1 MAYTKEQM
9 ASAAAVIDSGK
20 GVNKKVKVSNA
31 SLSAGSYEGA
41 MARREA
47 SGGRVGDGRY
57 DKDAYVYRPETN
69 TFYDTEA
76 IQKAKDSFTN
86 WMTAGKGAN
95 NKNWGYDMSD
105 PEDVNRYYSGQIS
118 KKYEAGYGTDS
129 FSQWLKENGLP
140 QADYF
145 DSKYYKDAYASVLA
159 DRVEKQK
166 AKNFKKAVARE
177 AWSTASDPMNITG
190 DDIAA
195 AAQRIQLSNPIYKDI
210 ELYNPKDSD
219 SSYDSYLSP
228 ALAEQ
233 TAQAK
238 EQKNRTG
245 KLSLDDVMSDI
256 ARYQNRV
263 NAKVEQAQE
272 QQQEETV
279 KTQNIINTAIA
290 DSGFSVEIDKRV
302 GLARDSKLKEYN
314 SNKQKKQTASDIAI
328 AAMREAGYSNQDIQK
343 AIRQDGRLSYSESTE
358 GKANEAERIA
368 RRDSSDAT
376 SAKILNGMDS
386 FTQGAVDKAKRL
398 GNMGTSAQQ
407 GFSPISMMEGYGMSA
422 QETQAVNNYVDT
434 TRAILETQGYNG
446 LEIDNAL
453 RRADLGEYIPTAT
466 ARTNYATYTL
476 QECGLTDEQIQQV
489 LATYTEEDWKNVDKD
504 MMASDYVENSMADQL
519 ANSIISMPI
528 RAALSIACGAVGLVD
543 MSAATIS
550 GRTELWKFTDELQ
563 DMSAW
568 WTQFAHDRNH
578 KVISTAADVG
588 AEIMRMRAT
597 SLIGSV
603 LTPAATTTSGSAAGT
618 NFLFNFMQKNAS
630 RMPFVASSIGNYY
643 LEAVN
648 NGATPRMAA
657 LYATPAGLLEG
668 YLESLEM
675 GEVLQHSFGMNIVG
689 KKIAASGLS
698 ANFKQFAITKG
709 MPFIN
714 FALGTIG
721 EGLEEAAS
729 YYGSSIARMA
739 TWDKGY
745 EMDFSEMWD
754 NAKGGLLIGGI
765 MNGLSMGAHT
775 QSYKYASEI
784 YKGTGGNY
792 AAYLD
797 SFMSA
802 MHMENMNDVQRQA
815 LIDKYNSGEIN
826 VSRDAA
832 INAGVEIQTNAEVVA
847 AKKQAVESAENDA
860 AVKVENANNKVTQAE
875 QRLASID
882 DPDPVKKGKKLTQ
895 AARELTSAKAAASQA
910 ASEGQKKVDTA
921 TADYKSEAA
930 KAKRK
935 NAANQQL
942 VDEYHASKYCSDI
955 EAETD
960 IAVEA
965 AVTAEDIASL
975 ESLLQSEKEK
985 LAAMPYQNSK
995 AAIRRKD
1002 RIAKLENQIASAK
1015 SSLNAAVSPAAV
1027 DPTANTNA
1035 DANTAQNGIDNI
1047 KNGVAQTANEKYNNN
1062 RGDINGAE
1070 NGSQAQA
1077 GGNAGISGQIVTVP
1091 YSGMAQGLPGMDGRA
1106 DYRGIGSPVKDII
1119 RQQGAT
1125 PVDLRTAS
1133 DPSSFYAAI
1142 SEAKQGNPHGAFVT
1156 AHDVSEYGDMK
1167 MFLSDDNGVG
1177 VAVTKDGDIVSVFKN
1192 PNISKARKAV
1202 SSILLT
1208 AIDNGGVKLDNYNG
1222 ELSRMYLAHGFIPV
1236 ARTAFVDEYAP
1247 SDWNYERDGRPDI
1260 IFWMHN
1266 GNDVETV
1273 ARNIG
1278 TQEMPD
1284 LKALPLMEYDEAAA
1298 YRDGLITKNASA
1310 NSTLKDLGANTP
1322 TPAVQEAPQR
1332 AEQPVFRE
1340 SRTATNT
1347 LSKVVGEDVLQQ
1359 LREYE
1364 PNLLEHEVVSNS
1376 RSMEL
1381 AAQKIEEKGIDGTEY
1396 ELLDDNRVWE
1406 NGDAD
1411 ASMSIITKRIE
1422 DGDMMSA
1429 AILAQNLAER
1439 ETKAGQQ
1446 IQELAKWTKTSA
1458 GMVTEAARNTQKAL
1472 ENAKPIVKD
1481 AVKSDT
1487 KAVKKANKKAQ
1498 KEAADAAGKKL
1509 ASDTA
1514 KSVDPAELLA
1524 RKIVNATKPRTVE
1537 EADFVKRVV
1546 QDLFGVAKESPIVT
1560 PGEATDNTYSRVGKA
1575 YSDIGKYS
1583 DIWERAQEVVLQT
1596 MGDTP
1601 EVRQALAGY
1610 FTKENRP
1617 IVPES
1622 LLKKAYKKATDELGI
1637 DMSKLI
1643 RKTAGNVDAMRN
1655 ELVNYLVST
1664 TGVSED
1670 GAVALAMEAN
1680 RMFNNA
1686 EAQARAKYLR
1696 GVFRTKSFNE
1706 AATNALID
1714 IESMVNAGA
1723 LIDIE
1728 FADQIEAKLNEKLR
1742 KAIKE
1747 SGYSIGDIVARGANG
1762 ELEALAHFVTDV
1774 SGIDVNSADM
1784 ETVLNA
1790 AIDTFGNVLDEFKT
1804 TQLDKLYEK
1813 LTAKQNNSTAADKRK
1828 PTEAEKA
1835 INNWILGLY
1844 NDSRF
1849 TDEIK
1854 AANGIPILTEADIQ
1868 QIADYMQVY
1877 NTSTDERAAKEA
1889 AYRAGQIVASKQG
1902 DGSVKDKVRALSYMN
1917 MLLNFKTG
1925 IKNFSANLPMYVTET
1940 LKDVPGTLLDKVVS
1954 KYFGTGRT
1962 TNAFTTER
1970 FSGQLNSFGKGMKD
1984 AVLDMVHDVNTS
1996 PIPGRVEDVRAN
2008 TFKSA
2013 AMNRLERLVGQYMQ
2027 LGDRAWAQMAYDGRL
2042 GELKSLGYDITT
2054 EAAAKDAEL
2063 YMLDRVF
2070 QNNSVLAQKAVNI
2083 RNSMGVLGDLI
2094 LPFAQTPANIA
2105 DKLLDYSPVGLAR
2118 AIKQLGTET
2127 DIRTH
2132 TASSEF
2138 NQKLFVDR
2146 VSRSLTGTGILALGM
2161 AMAAKGLLT
2170 REPEDEAT
2178 RSLTRQ
2184 AGANA
2189 YAIKIG
2195 DTYHTINWSE
2205 PAGSLLIIGAALQSM
2220 FSADSAKDVLSI
2232 AWDAA
2237 IGGVNAF
2244 FNNSFLSSFA
2254 DLLSSDT
2261 PADAIFD
2268 SLLSGSSR
2276 IVASQIG
2283 AIARATDK
2291 YERDTYDPNVLKR
2304 QVNYIISRV
2313 PGLRQTL
2320 PIKVGTDGQYQL
2332 ASAGSSLGERI
2343 LNTMFIPGYATRE
2356 TDDPVNQELYRLYN
2370 EGYDEQVLPS
2380 ANYKINGHKLTGE
2393 ERREYQTII
2402 GQISHSLAAQ
2412 VINTKEYQQ
2421 ATDAE
2426 KAAMLEDGISEVW
2439 QHPDVKAFKKRFKK

>member
-9 ASAAAVIDSGK
+9 ASAAGVIDSGK
-20 GVNKKVKVSNA
+20 GVNKKVNVSNE

-76 IQKAKDSFTN
+76 VQKAKDSFTN

-166 AKNFKKAVARE
+166 AKNFKKAVVQE
-177 AWSTASDPMNITG
+177 VWSTASDRMNIT
-190 DDIAA
+190 DEEMVSAY
-195 AAQRIQLSNPIYKDI
+195 QRVLLNNPEYKDI
-210 ELYNPKDSD
+210 EIYNPKDKDTDYSD
-219 SSYDSYLSP
+219 YSSP
-228 ALAEQ
+228 ILAEQ
-233 TAQAK
+233 AAK
-238 EQKNRTG
+238 EKDEKNRVG
-245 KLSLDDVMSDI
+245 KLDI
-256 ARYQNRV
+256 SEIRGDLEALQKQQTYYETRDE
-263 NAKVEQAQE
+263 ALAQKASA
-272 QQQEETV
+272 QKANQSQS
-279 KTQNIINTAIA
+279 IINDAISK
-290 DSGFSVEIDKRV
+290 SGFSVEVDKRV

-386 FTQGAVDKAKRL
+386 FTQGAVDKAKKL
-398 GNMGTSAQQ
+398 GNMGTSSQK
-407 GFSPISMMEGYGMSA
+407 GFSPISMMEGYGLSE
-422 QETQAVNNYVDT
+422 QETRAVNSYIDT
-434 TRAILETQGYNG
+434 ATAVLEAQGYEPF
-446 LEIDNAL
+446 EIDNAL
-453 RRADLGEYIPTAT
+453 RRADLGEYIPKE
-466 ARTNYATYTL
+466 RVRVNYSTYTL
-476 QECGLTDEQIQQV
+476 KECGLTDEQIQQV

-543 MSAATIS
+543 MGAAAIS
-550 GRTELWKFTDELQ
+550 GRAELWKFTDELQ

-568 WTQFAHDRNH
+568 WTQFSHDRNH
-578 KVISTAADVG
+578 EIISTAADVG

-597 SLIGSV
+597 ALIGSA

-618 NFLFNFMQKNAS
+618 DFLFNFMQKNAS

-675 GEVLQHSFGMNIVG
+675 GEVLQHTFGMNIVG

-875 QRLASID
+875 QRLAGID

-1035 DANTAQNGIDNI
+1035 DANTVQNGIDNI

-1077 GGNAGISGQIVTVP
+1077 GGNAGISGETVTE
-1091 YSGMAQGLPGMDGRA
+1091 SDQGLAGETALHGRT
-1106 DYRGIGSPVKDII
+1106 DYRGIGEHLK
-1119 RQQGAT
+1119 QQLTNNGST
-1125 PVDLRTAS
+1125 PIELRTEH
-1133 DPSSFYAAI
+1133 DPSSFYAKI
-1142 SEAKQGNPHGAFVT
+1142 GEAKESNPYGAFVT
-1156 AHDVSEYGDMK
+1156 QHEIEDYAK
-1167 MFLSDDNGVG
+1167 MRTFLNDDGTVG
-1177 VAVTKDGDIVSVFKN
+1177 VAVKDDGDIVSVFKN
-1192 PNISKARKAV
+1192 KKNKSKDAV

-1208 AIDNGGVKLDNYNG
+1208 ALENGGTKLDNYDG
-1222 ELSRMYLAHGFIPV
+1222 VLSKMYLNHGFIPV

-1284 LKALPLMEYDEAAA
+1284 LNALPLMEYDEAAA

-1322 TPAVQEAPQR
+1322 TPAELKQ
-1332 AEQPVFRE
+1332 
-1340 SRTATNT
+1340 SKMYTNT
-1347 LSKVVGEDVLQQ
+1347 YD
-1359 LREYE
+1359 
-1364 PNLLEHEVVSNS
+1364 
-1376 RSMEL
+1376 
-1381 AAQKIEEKGIDGTEY
+1381 
-1396 ELLDDNRVWE
+1396 
-1406 NGDAD
+1406 
-1411 ASMSIITKRIE
+1411 
-1422 DGDMMSA
+1422 
-1429 AILAQNLAER
+1429 
-1439 ETKAGQQ
+1439 
-1446 IQELAKWTKTSA
+1446 KW
-1458 GMVTEAARNTQKAL
+1458 L
-1472 ENAKPIVKD
+1472 
-1481 AVKSDT
+1481 
-1487 KAVKKANKKAQ
+1487 
-1498 KEAADAAGKKL
+1498 
-1509 ASDTA
+1509 
-1514 KSVDPAELLA
+1514 
-1524 RKIVNATKPRTVE
+1524 
-1537 EADFVKRVV
+1537 
-1546 QDLFGVAKESPIVT
+1546 
-1560 PGEATDNTYSRVGKA
+1560 
-1575 YSDIGKYS
+1575 
-1583 DIWERAQEVVLQT
+1583 
-1596 MGDTP
+1596 
-1601 EVRQALAGY
+1601 
-1610 FTKENRP
+1610 
-1617 IVPES
+1617 
-1622 LLKKAYKKATDELGI
+1622 
-1637 DMSKLI
+1637 
-1643 RKTAGNVDAMRN
+1643 
-1655 ELVNYLVST
+1655 
-1664 TGVSED
+1664 
-1670 GAVALAMEAN
+1670 
-1680 RMFNNA
+1680 
-1686 EAQARAKYLR
+1686 
-1696 GVFRTKSFNE
+1696 
-1706 AATNALID
+1706 
-1714 IESMVNAGA
+1714 
-1723 LIDIE
+1723 
-1728 FADQIEAKLNEKLR
+1728 
-1742 KAIKE
+1742 
-1747 SGYSIGDIVARGANG
+1747 
-1762 ELEALAHFVTDV
+1762 
-1774 SGIDVNSADM
+1774 
-1784 ETVLNA
+1784 
-1790 AIDTFGNVLDEFKT
+1790 
-1804 TQLDKLYEK
+1804 
-1813 LTAKQNNSTAADKRK
+1813 
-1828 PTEAEKA
+1828 
-1835 INNWILGLY
+1835 
-1844 NDSRF
+1844 
-1849 TDEIK
+1849 
-1854 AANGIPILTEADIQ
+1854 
-1868 QIADYMQVY
+1868 
-1877 NTSTDERAAKEA
+1877 
-1889 AYRAGQIVASKQG
+1889 
-1902 DGSVKDKVRALSYMN
+1902 
-1917 MLLNFKTG
+1917 
-1925 IKNFSANLPMYVTET
+1925 
-1940 LKDVPGTLLDKVVS
+1940 
-1954 KYFGTGRT
+1954 
-1962 TNAFTTER
+1962 
-1970 FSGQLNSFGKGMKD
+1970 
-1984 AVLDMVHDVNTS
+1984 
-1996 PIPGRVEDVRAN
+1996 
-2008 TFKSA
+2008 
-2013 AMNRLERLVGQYMQ
+2013 
-2027 LGDRAWAQMAYDGRL
+2027 
-2042 GELKSLGYDITT
+2042 
-2054 EAAAKDAEL
+2054 
-2063 YMLDRVF
+2063 
-2070 QNNSVLAQKAVNI
+2070 
-2083 RNSMGVLGDLI
+2083 
-2094 LPFAQTPANIA
+2094 
-2105 DKLLDYSPVGLAR
+2105 
-2118 AIKQLGTET
+2118 
-2127 DIRTH
+2127 
-2132 TASSEF
+2132 
-2138 NQKLFVDR
+2138 
-2146 VSRSLTGTGILALGM
+2146 
-2161 AMAAKGLLT
+2161 
-2170 REPEDEAT
+2170 
-2178 RSLTRQ
+2178 
-2184 AGANA
+2184 
-2189 YAIKIG
+2189 
-2195 DTYHTINWSE
+2195 
-2205 PAGSLLIIGAALQSM
+2205 
-2220 FSADSAKDVLSI
+2220 
-2232 AWDAA
+2232 
-2237 IGGVNAF
+2237 
-2244 FNNSFLSSFA
+2244 
-2254 DLLSSDT
+2254 
-2261 PADAIFD
+2261 
-2268 SLLSGSSR
+2268 
-2276 IVASQIG
+2276 
-2283 AIARATDK
+2283 
-2291 YERDTYDPNVLKR
+2291 
-2304 QVNYIISRV
+2304 
-2313 PGLRQTL
+2313 
-2320 PIKVGTDGQYQL
+2320 
-2332 ASAGSSLGERI
+2332 
-2343 LNTMFIPGYATRE
+2343 
-2356 TDDPVNQELYRLYN
+2356 
-2370 EGYDEQVLPS
+2370 
-2380 ANYKINGHKLTGE
+2380 
-2393 ERREYQTII
+2393 
-2402 GQISHSLAAQ
+2402 
-2412 VINTKEYQQ
+2412 
-2421 ATDAE
+2421 TDAE
-2426 KAAMLEDGISEVW
+2426 KAADSVENSVYAVSKESDSIAMAKERVRASIDRTGGIDDAIHGLAHGSWDAPDVDTAMLIGETLRAEAAETGDYTKLNEWKQEIQRHMTESGQAIQALAKWTRDSSIGAETALDKAVADINKQNQKRIDSGKMAPIEVDPELLAELNNTQTRAERDAVMNKIAADIGSKMPAGILDKIRAWRYLSMLGNPRTVLRNLIGNEIMSDVLWTSKDAVGAGLEKVMGVDQSQRTKALAFGDAYKANKAYAATTLDDARTALEDSSRYDTKSGIERAIDENRQIFKFKPVEKWREATNWALSEGDTVFLEK
-2439 QHPDVKAFKKRFKK
+2439 QYKRSFAQIMTARGYTPDTMTAKQRSECMNYAINEAKRSTFHDANSLADAMTKIENKNLATKILVGGTVPFKKTPLNVLARGVEFSPIGLIQGTGQMLTDVKAGKMDASTAIDKMSSGLVGSSLMALGYFLAKSGVISGGDNDEDKYYQSDLGKQEYALNLPGGSSMTIDWAAPASIPLFMGVALQGLIDGSGSSDEAQTVGDHIDAFLGTLSSITDPLVEMSMLQGLQDTLEAVANARSDGNSLIGAALVTAGRGYASQFVPTIGGQIARTIDPVRRDTAGDPTSELGKDLDKTTNKMQAKIPGLASELEPYINVWGEQEINEHSWPVRLLEQTILPGYLDEVDMTPVDVELTRLYSVTQDPSVVPSNYPYRTLKSGDERYVLTADEYTEFKIENGRAMYAAAEDAINSSQYSRMSDDEKVSYVAKAIKDAQNDILKRYKKKYLGK

>member
-1 MAYTKEQM
+1 MGKYDSQLKNYYEKQTSGKADLGLYQKQNKDGSVSASKEVQDR
-9 ASAAAVIDSGK
+9 AAANRHIYAEIAPTLTNST
-20 GVNKKVKVSNA
+20 NKAGYASWMKPNNDVYFGSQTFDGDAFNA
-31 SLSAGSYEGA
+31 
-41 MARREA
+41 AR
-47 SGGRVGDGRY
+47 SDFM
-57 DKDAYVYRPETN
+57 DNFMLN
-69 TFYDTEA
+69 T
-76 IQKAKDSFTN
+76 K
-86 WMTAGKGAN
+86 TA
-95 NKNWGYDMSD
+95 NKNANHPKYGYDWND
-105 PEDVNRYYSGQIS
+105 PEDVQRYEQGKIS
-118 KKYEAGYGTDS
+118 KKYEGTYTDDPFDQFLKAYG
-129 FSQWLKENGLP
+129 
-140 QADYF
+140 QASSEYF
-145 DSKYYKDAYASVLA
+145 AKTYYPKAYSKVIA
-159 DRVEKQK
+159 DRAAQQRIKD
-166 AKNFKKAVARE
+166 FRKAVANE
-177 AWSTASDPMNITG
+177 TWSTASDPMNITG

-238 EQKNRTG
+238 EQKNRAG

-256 ARYQNRV
+256 ARYQNRENV
-263 NAKVEQAQE
+263 AAQKVQE
-272 QQQEETV
+272 QEETV

-314 SNKQKKQTASDIAI
+314 SNKQKKQAASDSAI
-328 AAMREAGYSNQDIQK
+328 AAMREAGYSNQDIKK

-386 FTQGAVDKAKRL
+386 FTQGAVDKAKKL
-398 GNMGTSAQQ
+398 GNMGTSSQK
-407 GFSPISMMEGYGMSA
+407 GFSPISMMEGYGLSE
-422 QETQAVNNYVDT
+422 QETRAVNSYIDT
-434 TRAILETQGYNG
+434 ATAVLEAQGY
-446 LEIDNAL
+446 EPFEVDNAL

-504 MMASDYVENSMADQL
+504 MLASDYVENSMADQL

-543 MSAATIS
+543 MGAAAIS
-550 GRTELWKFTDELQ
+550 GRKELWKFTDELQ

-568 WTQFAHDRNH
+568 WTQFSHDRNH
-578 KVISTAADVG
+578 EIISTAADVG

-597 SLIGSV
+597 SLIGSA

-630 RMPFVASSIGNYY
+630 HLPFISGAIGNYY

-657 LYATPAGLLEG
+657 LYAIPAGALEG

-675 GEVLQHSFGMNIVG
+675 GEVLQHTFGMNIVG

-709 MPFIN
+709 MPFVN

-875 QRLASID
+875 QRLAGID
-882 DPDPVKKGKKLTQ
+882 DPDPVKKGKKLAQ
-895 AARELTSAKAAASQA
+895 AARELTAAKAAASQT

-965 AVTAEDIASL
+965 AITAEDIASL

-1027 DPTANTNA
+1027 DPTANTNV
-1035 DANTAQNGIDNI
+1035 DVNTAQNGIDNI
-1047 KNGVAQTANEKYNNN
+1047 KNGVAQAANEKDNNN
-1062 RGDINGAE
+1062 RGEINGAAE
-1070 NGSQAQA
+1070 IEA
-1077 GGNAGISGQIVTVP
+1077 GGNAGVSGQAVTEP
-1091 YSGMAQGLPGMDGRA
+1091 DSRMAQTVSGMDGRA
-1106 DYRGIGSPVKDII
+1106 DYRGIGSPV
-1119 RQQGAT
+1119 
-1125 PVDLRTAS
+1125 V
-1133 DPSSFYAAI
+1133 
-1142 SEAKQGNPHGAFVT
+1142 
-1156 AHDVSEYGDMK
+1156 
-1167 MFLSDDNGVG
+1167 
-1177 VAVTKDGDIVSVFKN
+1177 
-1192 PNISKARKAV
+1192 
-1202 SSILLT
+1202 
-1208 AIDNGGVKLDNYNG
+1208 
-1222 ELSRMYLAHGFIPV
+1222 
-1236 ARTAFVDEYAP
+1236 
-1247 SDWNYERDGRPDI
+1247 
-1260 IFWMHN
+1260 
-1266 GNDVETV
+1266 
-1273 ARNIG
+1273 
-1278 TQEMPD
+1278 
-1284 LKALPLMEYDEAAA
+1284 
-1298 YRDGLITKNASA
+1298 
-1310 NSTLKDLGANTP
+1310 
-1322 TPAVQEAPQR
+1322 
-1332 AEQPVFRE
+1332 EQPVFRE

-1472 ENAKPIVKD
+1472 ENAKLIVKHT
-1481 AVKSDT
+1481 VKSDT
-1487 KAVKKANKKAQ
+1487 KAVKNANKKAQ

-1546 QDLFGVAKESPIVT
+1546 QDLFGVAKETPIVT

-1643 RKTAGNVDAMRN
+1643 RKTAGNVDTMRN

-1686 EAQARAKYLR
+1686 EAHARAKYLR
-1696 GVFRTKSFNE
+1696 GVFKTKSFNE
-1706 AATNALID
+1706 AATNALTD

-1728 FADQIEAKLNEKLR
+1728 FADQIEAKLDEKLR

-1774 SGIDVNSADM
+1774 SGIDVNRADM

-1813 LTAKQNNSTAADKRK
+1813 LTAKQNDSKAADKRK

-1877 NTSTDERAAKEA
+1877 NTSTDERTAKEA

-1902 DGSVKDKVRALSYMN
+1902 DGSVKNKVRALSYMN
-1917 MLLNFKTG
+1917 MLLNLKTG
-1925 IKNFSANLPMYVTET
+1925 VKNFSANLPMYVTET

-1954 KYFGTGRT
+1954 KYFGTNRT

-2008 TFKSA
+2008 TFKSE

-2070 QNNSVLAQKAVNI
+2070 QNNSVLAQKAVSA
-2083 RNSMGVLGDLI
+2083 RNAFGVFGDLI

-2205 PAGSLLIIGAALQSM
+2205 PAGSLLIIGATLQSM

-2232 AWDAA
+2232 AYDAA
-2237 IGGVNAF
+2237 SGGVNAF

-2276 IVASQIG
+2276 IVASQVG
-2283 AIARATDK
+2283 AVARATDK

-2402 GQISHSLAAQ
+2402 GKISHSLAAQ

-2426 KAAMLEDGISEVW
+2426 KAAMLEDCISEVW

>member
-815 LIDKYNSGEIN
+815 LIDKYNNGEIN

-895 AARELTSAKAAASQA
+895 AARELTAAKAAASQT

-955 EAETD
+955 ER
-960 IAVEA
+960 EA
-965 AVTAEDIASL
+965 A
-975 ESLLQSEKEK
+975 
-985 LAAMPYQNSK
+985 
-995 AAIRRKD
+995 
-1002 RIAKLENQIASAK
+1002 
-1015 SSLNAAVSPAAV
+1015 NAATTAITS
-1027 DPTANTNA
+1027 DPTANTNV
-1035 DANTAQNGIDNI
+1035 DANTAQNGIDTI
-1047 KNGVAQTANEKYNNN
+1047 KNGVAQAANEKYNNN

-1070 NGSQAQA
+1070 NGNQAQA

-1322 TPAVQEAPQR
+1322 TPAELKQSKVY
-1332 AEQPVFRE
+1332 
-1340 SRTATNT
+1340 TNT
-1347 LSKVVGEDVLQQ
+1347 YD
-1359 LREYE
+1359 
-1364 PNLLEHEVVSNS
+1364 
-1376 RSMEL
+1376 
-1381 AAQKIEEKGIDGTEY
+1381 
-1396 ELLDDNRVWE
+1396 
-1406 NGDAD
+1406 
-1411 ASMSIITKRIE
+1411 
-1422 DGDMMSA
+1422 
-1429 AILAQNLAER
+1429 
-1439 ETKAGQQ
+1439 
-1446 IQELAKWTKTSA
+1446 KW
-1458 GMVTEAARNTQKAL
+1458 L
-1472 ENAKPIVKD
+1472 
-1481 AVKSDT
+1481 
-1487 KAVKKANKKAQ
+1487 
-1498 KEAADAAGKKL
+1498 
-1509 ASDTA
+1509 
-1514 KSVDPAELLA
+1514 
-1524 RKIVNATKPRTVE
+1524 
-1537 EADFVKRVV
+1537 
-1546 QDLFGVAKESPIVT
+1546 
-1560 PGEATDNTYSRVGKA
+1560 
-1575 YSDIGKYS
+1575 
-1583 DIWERAQEVVLQT
+1583 
-1596 MGDTP
+1596 
-1601 EVRQALAGY
+1601 
-1610 FTKENRP
+1610 
-1617 IVPES
+1617 
-1622 LLKKAYKKATDELGI
+1622 
-1637 DMSKLI
+1637 
-1643 RKTAGNVDAMRN
+1643 
-1655 ELVNYLVST
+1655 
-1664 TGVSED
+1664 
-1670 GAVALAMEAN
+1670 
-1680 RMFNNA
+1680 
-1686 EAQARAKYLR
+1686 
-1696 GVFRTKSFNE
+1696 
-1706 AATNALID
+1706 
-1714 IESMVNAGA
+1714 
-1723 LIDIE
+1723 
-1728 FADQIEAKLNEKLR
+1728 
-1742 KAIKE
+1742 
-1747 SGYSIGDIVARGANG
+1747 
-1762 ELEALAHFVTDV
+1762 
-1774 SGIDVNSADM
+1774 
-1784 ETVLNA
+1784 
-1790 AIDTFGNVLDEFKT
+1790 
-1804 TQLDKLYEK
+1804 
-1813 LTAKQNNSTAADKRK
+1813 
-1828 PTEAEKA
+1828 
-1835 INNWILGLY
+1835 
-1844 NDSRF
+1844 
-1849 TDEIK
+1849 
-1854 AANGIPILTEADIQ
+1854 
-1868 QIADYMQVY
+1868 
-1877 NTSTDERAAKEA
+1877 
-1889 AYRAGQIVASKQG
+1889 
-1902 DGSVKDKVRALSYMN
+1902 
-1917 MLLNFKTG
+1917 
-1925 IKNFSANLPMYVTET
+1925 
-1940 LKDVPGTLLDKVVS
+1940 
-1954 KYFGTGRT
+1954 
-1962 TNAFTTER
+1962 
-1970 FSGQLNSFGKGMKD
+1970 
-1984 AVLDMVHDVNTS
+1984 
-1996 PIPGRVEDVRAN
+1996 
-2008 TFKSA
+2008 
-2013 AMNRLERLVGQYMQ
+2013 
-2027 LGDRAWAQMAYDGRL
+2027 
-2042 GELKSLGYDITT
+2042 
-2054 EAAAKDAEL
+2054 
-2063 YMLDRVF
+2063 
-2070 QNNSVLAQKAVNI
+2070 
-2083 RNSMGVLGDLI
+2083 
-2094 LPFAQTPANIA
+2094 
-2105 DKLLDYSPVGLAR
+2105 
-2118 AIKQLGTET
+2118 
-2127 DIRTH
+2127 
-2132 TASSEF
+2132 
-2138 NQKLFVDR
+2138 
-2146 VSRSLTGTGILALGM
+2146 
-2161 AMAAKGLLT
+2161 
-2170 REPEDEAT
+2170 
-2178 RSLTRQ
+2178 
-2184 AGANA
+2184 
-2189 YAIKIG
+2189 
-2195 DTYHTINWSE
+2195 
-2205 PAGSLLIIGAALQSM
+2205 
-2220 FSADSAKDVLSI
+2220 
-2232 AWDAA
+2232 
-2237 IGGVNAF
+2237 
-2244 FNNSFLSSFA
+2244 
-2254 DLLSSDT
+2254 
-2261 PADAIFD
+2261 
-2268 SLLSGSSR
+2268 
-2276 IVASQIG
+2276 
-2283 AIARATDK
+2283 
-2291 YERDTYDPNVLKR
+2291 
-2304 QVNYIISRV
+2304 
-2313 PGLRQTL
+2313 
-2320 PIKVGTDGQYQL
+2320 
-2332 ASAGSSLGERI
+2332 
-2343 LNTMFIPGYATRE
+2343 
-2356 TDDPVNQELYRLYN
+2356 
-2370 EGYDEQVLPS
+2370 
-2380 ANYKINGHKLTGE
+2380 
-2393 ERREYQTII
+2393 
-2402 GQISHSLAAQ
+2402 
-2412 VINTKEYQQ
+2412 
-2421 ATDAE
+2421 TDAE
-2426 KAAMLEDGISEVW
+2426 KAADSVENSVYAVSKESDSIAMAKERVRASIDRTGGIDDAIHGLAHGSWDAPDVDTAMLIGETLRAEAAETGDYTKLNDWKQEIQRHMTESGQAIQALAKWTRDSSIGAETALDKAVADINKQNQKRIDKGKMAPIEVNPELLAELNNTQTRSERDAVMNKIAADIGSKMPAGILDKIRAWRYLSMLGNPRTVLRNLIGNEIMSDVLWTSKDAVGAALEKVMGVEQSQRTKALAFGDAYKANKAYAATTLDDARTALEDSSRYDTKSGIERAIDENRKIFKFKPFEKGREATNWALSKGDTVFLEKQYKRSFAQIMTARGYTPDTMTAKQRSECMSYAINEAKRSTFHDASKVAEFLNKLENSGTFARVVVGGAVPFKKTPINVLKRGVEFSPIGLIQGTGQMLFDVKSGKVSAAQAVDKMSSGLVGSSLTALGFFLAKAGIITGRNDDEDKYYKSDLGYQEYALNLGDGVSSTIDWAVPASIPLFMGVELYNIVDKVNGGEINNLGDVIDAVGGTLLSISNPLLELTMLQGLQDSLNNAYVKNETTGNGEFSPMRFLSNAGISFASQFAPSIGGQIARTIDPVRRDTAGDPTSELGKDLDKATNKMQAKIPGLASNLQPYVNIWGEQEINEHSWPVRLLEQTILPGYLDEVDMT
-2439 QHPDVKAFKKRFKK
+2439 PVDVELTRLYSVTQDPAVVPSNYPYRTLKSGDERYVLTADEYTEFKIENGRAMYAAAEDAINSSQYSRMSDDEKASYVAKAIKDAQSDILKRYKKKYLGK

>member
-9 ASAAAVIDSGK
+9 ASAAGVIDSGK
-20 GVNKKVKVSNA
+20 GVNKKVNVSNE

-76 IQKAKDSFTN
+76 VQKAKDSFTN

-118 KKYEAGYGTDS
+118 KKYEAGYGKDS

-140 QADYF
+140 QANYF

-166 AKNFKKAVARE
+166 TKNFKKAVARE

-219 SSYDSYLSP
+219 PSYESYLSP

-238 EQKNRTG
+238 EQKNRAG

-302 GLARDSKLKEYN
+302 GLARDSKLNEYN
-314 SNKQKKQTASDIAI
+314 NNKKKKQAASDSAI

-386 FTQGAVDKAKRL
+386 FTQGAVDKAKKL
-398 GNMGTSAQQ
+398 GNMGTSSQK
-407 GFSPISMMEGYGMSA
+407 GFSPISMMEGYGLSE
-422 QETQAVNNYVDT
+422 QETRAVNSYIDT
-434 TRAILETQGYNG
+434 ATAVLEAQGYEP

-453 RRADLGEYIPTAT
+453 RRADLGEYIPKER
-466 ARTNYATYTL
+466 ARVNYSTYTL
-476 QECGLTDEQIQQV
+476 KECGLTDEQIQDV
-489 LATYTEEDWKNVDKD
+489 LGTYSEDDWKNVDKD

-543 MSAATIS
+543 MGAAAIS
-550 GRTELWKFTDELQ
+550 GRKELWKFTDDLQEL
-563 DMSAW
+563 SAW
-568 WTQFAHDRNH
+568 VTQFSHDRNH
-578 KVISTAADVG
+578 EIISTAADVG

-597 SLIGSV
+597 SLIGSA

-630 RMPFVASSIGNYY
+630 RLPFISGAIGNYY

-648 NGATPRMAA
+648 GGATPRMAA
-657 LYATPAGLLEG
+657 LYAIPAGALEG

-875 QRLASID
+875 QRLAGID

-895 AARELTSAKAAASQA
+895 AARELTAAKAAASQT

-935 NAANQQL
+935 NAANQQM
-942 VDEYHASKYCSDI
+942 VDEYHASKYCSDL
-955 EAETD
+955 ERD
-960 IAVEA
+960 
-965 AVTAEDIASL
+965 TANA
-975 ESLLQSEKEK
+975 
-985 LAAMPYQNSK
+985 
-995 AAIRRKD
+995 
-1002 RIAKLENQIASAK
+1002 
-1015 SSLNAAVSPAAV
+1015 LNAAVSPAAV

-1035 DANTAQNGIDNI
+1035 DVNTAQNGIDNI
-1047 KNGVAQTANEKYNNN
+1047 KNGVAQAANEKYNNN

-1077 GGNAGISGQIVTVP
+1077 GGNAGVSGQTVTVP
-1091 YSGMAQGLPGMDGRA
+1091 YSGMAQGLPGMDRRT

-1119 RQQGAT
+1119 QQQGAT
-1125 PVDLRTAS
+1125 PVDLRTAA

-1192 PNISKARKAV
+1192 PNISKSRKAV

-1322 TPAVQEAPQR
+1322 TPAELKQ
-1332 AEQPVFRE
+1332 
-1340 SRTATNT
+1340 SKMYTNT
-1347 LSKVVGEDVLQQ
+1347 YD
-1359 LREYE
+1359 
-1364 PNLLEHEVVSNS
+1364 
-1376 RSMEL
+1376 
-1381 AAQKIEEKGIDGTEY
+1381 
-1396 ELLDDNRVWE
+1396 
-1406 NGDAD
+1406 
-1411 ASMSIITKRIE
+1411 
-1422 DGDMMSA
+1422 
-1429 AILAQNLAER
+1429 
-1439 ETKAGQQ
+1439 
-1446 IQELAKWTKTSA
+1446 KW
-1458 GMVTEAARNTQKAL
+1458 L
-1472 ENAKPIVKD
+1472 
-1481 AVKSDT
+1481 
-1487 KAVKKANKKAQ
+1487 
-1498 KEAADAAGKKL
+1498 
-1509 ASDTA
+1509 
-1514 KSVDPAELLA
+1514 
-1524 RKIVNATKPRTVE
+1524 
-1537 EADFVKRVV
+1537 
-1546 QDLFGVAKESPIVT
+1546 
-1560 PGEATDNTYSRVGKA
+1560 
-1575 YSDIGKYS
+1575 
-1583 DIWERAQEVVLQT
+1583 
-1596 MGDTP
+1596 
-1601 EVRQALAGY
+1601 
-1610 FTKENRP
+1610 
-1617 IVPES
+1617 
-1622 LLKKAYKKATDELGI
+1622 
-1637 DMSKLI
+1637 
-1643 RKTAGNVDAMRN
+1643 
-1655 ELVNYLVST
+1655 
-1664 TGVSED
+1664 
-1670 GAVALAMEAN
+1670 
-1680 RMFNNA
+1680 
-1686 EAQARAKYLR
+1686 
-1696 GVFRTKSFNE
+1696 
-1706 AATNALID
+1706 
-1714 IESMVNAGA
+1714 
-1723 LIDIE
+1723 
-1728 FADQIEAKLNEKLR
+1728 
-1742 KAIKE
+1742 
-1747 SGYSIGDIVARGANG
+1747 
-1762 ELEALAHFVTDV
+1762 
-1774 SGIDVNSADM
+1774 
-1784 ETVLNA
+1784 
-1790 AIDTFGNVLDEFKT
+1790 
-1804 TQLDKLYEK
+1804 
-1813 LTAKQNNSTAADKRK
+1813 
-1828 PTEAEKA
+1828 
-1835 INNWILGLY
+1835 
-1844 NDSRF
+1844 
-1849 TDEIK
+1849 
-1854 AANGIPILTEADIQ
+1854 
-1868 QIADYMQVY
+1868 
-1877 NTSTDERAAKEA
+1877 
-1889 AYRAGQIVASKQG
+1889 
-1902 DGSVKDKVRALSYMN
+1902 
-1917 MLLNFKTG
+1917 
-1925 IKNFSANLPMYVTET
+1925 
-1940 LKDVPGTLLDKVVS
+1940 
-1954 KYFGTGRT
+1954 
-1962 TNAFTTER
+1962 
-1970 FSGQLNSFGKGMKD
+1970 
-1984 AVLDMVHDVNTS
+1984 
-1996 PIPGRVEDVRAN
+1996 
-2008 TFKSA
+2008 
-2013 AMNRLERLVGQYMQ
+2013 
-2027 LGDRAWAQMAYDGRL
+2027 
-2042 GELKSLGYDITT
+2042 
-2054 EAAAKDAEL
+2054 
-2063 YMLDRVF
+2063 
-2070 QNNSVLAQKAVNI
+2070 
-2083 RNSMGVLGDLI
+2083 
-2094 LPFAQTPANIA
+2094 
-2105 DKLLDYSPVGLAR
+2105 
-2118 AIKQLGTET
+2118 
-2127 DIRTH
+2127 
-2132 TASSEF
+2132 
-2138 NQKLFVDR
+2138 
-2146 VSRSLTGTGILALGM
+2146 
-2161 AMAAKGLLT
+2161 
-2170 REPEDEAT
+2170 
-2178 RSLTRQ
+2178 
-2184 AGANA
+2184 
-2189 YAIKIG
+2189 
-2195 DTYHTINWSE
+2195 
-2205 PAGSLLIIGAALQSM
+2205 
-2220 FSADSAKDVLSI
+2220 
-2232 AWDAA
+2232 
-2237 IGGVNAF
+2237 
-2244 FNNSFLSSFA
+2244 
-2254 DLLSSDT
+2254 
-2261 PADAIFD
+2261 
-2268 SLLSGSSR
+2268 
-2276 IVASQIG
+2276 
-2283 AIARATDK
+2283 
-2291 YERDTYDPNVLKR
+2291 
-2304 QVNYIISRV
+2304 
-2313 PGLRQTL
+2313 
-2320 PIKVGTDGQYQL
+2320 
-2332 ASAGSSLGERI
+2332 
-2343 LNTMFIPGYATRE
+2343 
-2356 TDDPVNQELYRLYN
+2356 
-2370 EGYDEQVLPS
+2370 
-2380 ANYKINGHKLTGE
+2380 
-2393 ERREYQTII
+2393 
-2402 GQISHSLAAQ
+2402 
-2412 VINTKEYQQ
+2412 
-2421 ATDAE
+2421 TDAE
-2426 KAAMLEDGISEVW
+2426 KAADSVENSVYAVSKESDSIAMAKERVRASIDKTGGIDEAIHDLAHGSWDAPDVDTAMLIGETLRAEAAETGDYTKLNDWKKEIQRHMTESGQAIQALAKWTRDSSIGAETALDKAVADINKQNQKRIDSGKMAPIEVNPELLAELNNTQTRAERDAVMNKIAADIGSKMPAGILDKIRAWRYLSMLGNPRTVLRNLIGNEIMSDVLWTSKDAVGAALEKVMGVDQSQRTKALAFGDAYKANKAYAATTLDDARTALEDSSRYDTKSGIERAIDENRQIFKFKPVEKWREATNWALSKGDTVFLEKQYKRSFAQIMTARGYTPDTMTAKQRSECMSYAINEAKRSTFHDASVVADAISKFENRNVVTKILVGGVL
-2439 QHPDVKAFKKRFKK
+2439 PFKKTPINVLARGVDFSPIGLIQGTAQYVTKVKSGEMSAAQAVDKISSGLTGSALMALGFFLAKSGIITGGNEDEDKYYMSDLGHQDFALNLGDGKSVTIDWAAPATIPLFMGVALNSTLEGEIADGENKLDALINTLSGITDPLVEMSMLQGLQDTLEAAAKATKNGESMIWGLTKNAAYNYVSSFIPTIGGQIARTVDPVRRDTSGDPTTAAGKELDKVANKMQAKIPGLASDLQPYINVWGEQEINEHSWPVRLLEQTILPGYLDKVDMTPVDVELTRLYSVTQDPSVVPSNYPYRTLKSGDERYVLTADEYTEFKIENGRAMYAAAEDAINSSQYSRMSDDEKASYVAKAIKDAQSDILKRYKKKYLGK

>member
-9 ASAAAVIDSGK
+9 ASAAGVIDSGK
-20 GVNKKVKVSNA
+20 GVNKKVNVSNE

-76 IQKAKDSFTN
+76 VQKAKDSFTN

-159 DRVEKQK
+159 DRVKKQK
-166 AKNFKKAVARE
+166 AKNFKKAVVQE
-177 AWSTASDPMNITG
+177 VWSTASDRMNIT
-190 DDIAA
+190 DEEMVSAY
-195 AAQRIQLSNPIYKDI
+195 QRVLLNNPEYKDI
-210 ELYNPKDSD
+210 EIYNPKDKDTDYSD
-219 SSYDSYLSP
+219 YSSP
-228 ALAEQ
+228 ILAEQ
-233 TAQAK
+233 AAK
-238 EQKNRTG
+238 EKDEKNRVG
-245 KLSLDDVMSDI
+245 KLDI
-256 ARYQNRV
+256 SEIRGDLEALQKQQTYYETRDEALAQKASAQKAN
-263 NAKVEQAQE
+263 QAQS
-272 QQQEETV
+272 
-279 KTQNIINTAIA
+279 IINDAISK
-290 DSGFSVEIDKRV
+290 SGYSIDIDKRV

-314 SNKQKKQTASDIAI
+314 SNKQKKQTASDSAI

-358 GKANEAERIA
+358 GKANEAERIE

-386 FTQGAVDKAKRL
+386 FTQGAVDKAKKL
-398 GNMGTSAQQ
+398 GNMGTSAQR
-407 GFSPISMMEGYGMSA
+407 GWSPISMMEGYGLSE
-422 QETQAVNNYVDT
+422 QETRAVNSYIDT
-434 TRAILETQGYNG
+434 ATAVLEAQGYEPF
-446 LEIDNAL
+446 EIDNAL
-453 RRADLGEYIPTAT
+453 RRADLGEYIPKE
-466 ARTNYATYTL
+466 RVRVNYSTYTL
-476 QECGLTDEQIQQV
+476 KECGLTDEQIQQV

-543 MSAATIS
+543 MGAAAIS
-550 GRTELWKFTDELQ
+550 GRAELWKFTDELQ

-568 WTQFAHDRNH
+568 WTQFSHDRNH
-578 KVISTAADVG
+578 EIISTAADVG

-597 SLIGSV
+597 ALIGSA

-618 NFLFNFMQKNAS
+618 DFLFNFMQKNAS

-675 GEVLQHSFGMNIVG
+675 GEVLQHTFGMNIVG

-1027 DPTANTNA
+1027 DPTANTNV

-1077 GGNAGISGQIVTVP
+1077 GGNAGISGETVTE
-1091 YSGMAQGLPGMDGRA
+1091 SDQGLAGETALHGRT
-1106 DYRGIGSPVKDII
+1106 DYRGIGEHLK
-1119 RQQGAT
+1119 QQLTNNGST
-1125 PVDLRTAS
+1125 PIELRTEH
-1133 DPSSFYAAI
+1133 DPSSFYAKI
-1142 SEAKQGNPHGAFVT
+1142 GEAKESNPYGAFVT
-1156 AHDVSEYGDMK
+1156 QHEIEDYAK
-1167 MFLSDDNGVG
+1167 MRTFLNDDGTVG
-1177 VAVTKDGDIVSVFKN
+1177 VAVKDDGDIVSVFKN
-1192 PNISKARKAV
+1192 KKNKSKDAV

-1208 AIDNGGVKLDNYNG
+1208 ALENGGTKLDNYDG
-1222 ELSRMYLAHGFIPV
+1222 VLSKMYLNHGFIPV

-1284 LKALPLMEYDEAAA
+1284 LNALPLMEYDEAAA

-1322 TPAVQEAPQR
+1322 TPAELKQ
-1332 AEQPVFRE
+1332 
-1340 SRTATNT
+1340 SKMYTNT
-1347 LSKVVGEDVLQQ
+1347 YD
-1359 LREYE
+1359 
-1364 PNLLEHEVVSNS
+1364 
-1376 RSMEL
+1376 
-1381 AAQKIEEKGIDGTEY
+1381 
-1396 ELLDDNRVWE
+1396 
-1406 NGDAD
+1406 
-1411 ASMSIITKRIE
+1411 
-1422 DGDMMSA
+1422 
-1429 AILAQNLAER
+1429 
-1439 ETKAGQQ
+1439 
-1446 IQELAKWTKTSA
+1446 KW
-1458 GMVTEAARNTQKAL
+1458 L
-1472 ENAKPIVKD
+1472 
-1481 AVKSDT
+1481 
-1487 KAVKKANKKAQ
+1487 
-1498 KEAADAAGKKL
+1498 
-1509 ASDTA
+1509 
-1514 KSVDPAELLA
+1514 
-1524 RKIVNATKPRTVE
+1524 
-1537 EADFVKRVV
+1537 
-1546 QDLFGVAKESPIVT
+1546 
-1560 PGEATDNTYSRVGKA
+1560 
-1575 YSDIGKYS
+1575 
-1583 DIWERAQEVVLQT
+1583 
-1596 MGDTP
+1596 
-1601 EVRQALAGY
+1601 
-1610 FTKENRP
+1610 
-1617 IVPES
+1617 
-1622 LLKKAYKKATDELGI
+1622 
-1637 DMSKLI
+1637 
-1643 RKTAGNVDAMRN
+1643 
-1655 ELVNYLVST
+1655 
-1664 TGVSED
+1664 
-1670 GAVALAMEAN
+1670 
-1680 RMFNNA
+1680 
-1686 EAQARAKYLR
+1686 
-1696 GVFRTKSFNE
+1696 
-1706 AATNALID
+1706 
-1714 IESMVNAGA
+1714 
-1723 LIDIE
+1723 
-1728 FADQIEAKLNEKLR
+1728 
-1742 KAIKE
+1742 
-1747 SGYSIGDIVARGANG
+1747 
-1762 ELEALAHFVTDV
+1762 
-1774 SGIDVNSADM
+1774 
-1784 ETVLNA
+1784 
-1790 AIDTFGNVLDEFKT
+1790 
-1804 TQLDKLYEK
+1804 
-1813 LTAKQNNSTAADKRK
+1813 
-1828 PTEAEKA
+1828 
-1835 INNWILGLY
+1835 
-1844 NDSRF
+1844 
-1849 TDEIK
+1849 
-1854 AANGIPILTEADIQ
+1854 
-1868 QIADYMQVY
+1868 
-1877 NTSTDERAAKEA
+1877 
-1889 AYRAGQIVASKQG
+1889 
-1902 DGSVKDKVRALSYMN
+1902 
-1917 MLLNFKTG
+1917 
-1925 IKNFSANLPMYVTET
+1925 
-1940 LKDVPGTLLDKVVS
+1940 
-1954 KYFGTGRT
+1954 
-1962 TNAFTTER
+1962 
-1970 FSGQLNSFGKGMKD
+1970 
-1984 AVLDMVHDVNTS
+1984 
-1996 PIPGRVEDVRAN
+1996 
-2008 TFKSA
+2008 
-2013 AMNRLERLVGQYMQ
+2013 
-2027 LGDRAWAQMAYDGRL
+2027 
-2042 GELKSLGYDITT
+2042 
-2054 EAAAKDAEL
+2054 
-2063 YMLDRVF
+2063 
-2070 QNNSVLAQKAVNI
+2070 
-2083 RNSMGVLGDLI
+2083 
-2094 LPFAQTPANIA
+2094 
-2105 DKLLDYSPVGLAR
+2105 
-2118 AIKQLGTET
+2118 
-2127 DIRTH
+2127 
-2132 TASSEF
+2132 
-2138 NQKLFVDR
+2138 
-2146 VSRSLTGTGILALGM
+2146 
-2161 AMAAKGLLT
+2161 
-2170 REPEDEAT
+2170 
-2178 RSLTRQ
+2178 
-2184 AGANA
+2184 
-2189 YAIKIG
+2189 
-2195 DTYHTINWSE
+2195 
-2205 PAGSLLIIGAALQSM
+2205 
-2220 FSADSAKDVLSI
+2220 
-2232 AWDAA
+2232 
-2237 IGGVNAF
+2237 
-2244 FNNSFLSSFA
+2244 
-2254 DLLSSDT
+2254 
-2261 PADAIFD
+2261 
-2268 SLLSGSSR
+2268 
-2276 IVASQIG
+2276 
-2283 AIARATDK
+2283 
-2291 YERDTYDPNVLKR
+2291 
-2304 QVNYIISRV
+2304 
-2313 PGLRQTL
+2313 
-2320 PIKVGTDGQYQL
+2320 
-2332 ASAGSSLGERI
+2332 
-2343 LNTMFIPGYATRE
+2343 
-2356 TDDPVNQELYRLYN
+2356 
-2370 EGYDEQVLPS
+2370 
-2380 ANYKINGHKLTGE
+2380 
-2393 ERREYQTII
+2393 
-2402 GQISHSLAAQ
+2402 
-2412 VINTKEYQQ
+2412 
-2421 ATDAE
+2421 TDAE
-2426 KAAMLEDGISEVW
+2426 KAADSVENSVYAVSKESDSIAMAKERVRASIDRTGGIDEAIHDLAHGSWDAPDVDTAMLIGETLRAEAAETGDYTKLNDWKKEIQRHMTESGQAIQALAKWTRDSSIGAETALDKAVADINKQNQKRIDSGKMAPIEVDPELLAELNNTQTRAERDAVMNKIAADIGSKMPAGILDKIRAWRYLSMLGNPRTVLRNLIGNEIMSDVLWTSKDAVGAGLEKVMGVDQSQRTKALAFGDAYKANKAYAATTLDDARTALEDSSRYDTKSGIERAIDENRQIFKFKPVEKWREATNWALSEGDTVFLEK
-2439 QHPDVKAFKKRFKK
+2439 QYKRSFAQIMTARGYTPDTMTAKQRSECMNYAINEAKRSTFHDANSLADAMTKIENKNLATKILVGGTVPFKKTPLNVLARGVEFSPIGLIQGTGQMLTDVKAGKMDASTAIDKMSSGLVGSSLMALGYFLAKSGVISGGDNDEDKYYQSDLGKQEYALNLPGGSSMTIDWAAPASIPLFMGVALQGLIDGSGSSDEAQTVGDHIDAFLGTLSSITDPLVEMSMLQGLQDTLEAVANARSDGNSLIGAALVTAGRGYASQFVPTIGGQIARTIDPVRRDTAGDPTSELGKDLDKTTNKMQAKIPGLASELEPYINVWGEQEINEHSWPVRLLEQTILPGYLDEVDMTPVDVELTRLYSVTQDPSVVPSNYPYRTLKSGDERYVLTADEYTEFKIENGRAMYAAAEDAINSSQYSRMSDDEKVSYVAKAIKDAQNDILKRYKKKYLGK

>member
-1 MAYTKEQM
+1 MGKYDSQLKNYYEKQTSGKADLGLYQKQNKDGSVSASKEVQDR
-9 ASAAAVIDSGK
+9 AAANRHIYAEIAPTLANST
-20 GVNKKVKVSNA
+20 NKAGYASWMKPNNDVYFGSQTFDGDAFNA
-31 SLSAGSYEGA
+31 
-41 MARREA
+41 AR
-47 SGGRVGDGRY
+47 SDFM
-57 DKDAYVYRPETN
+57 DNFMLN
-69 TFYDTEA
+69 T
-76 IQKAKDSFTN
+76 K
-86 WMTAGKGAN
+86 TA
-95 NKNWGYDMSD
+95 NKNANHPKYGYDWND
-105 PEDVNRYYSGQIS
+105 PEDVQRYEQGKIS
-118 KKYEAGYGTDS
+118 KKYEGTYTDDPFDQFLKAYGQASSGYFAKTYYP
-129 FSQWLKENGLP
+129 K
-140 QADYF
+140 AY
-145 DSKYYKDAYASVLA
+145 SKVIA
-159 DRVEKQK
+159 DRAAQQRIKD
-166 AKNFKKAVARE
+166 FRKAVANE
-177 AWSTASDPMNITG
+177 TWSTASDPMNITG

-256 ARYQNRV
+256 ARYQNRENV
-263 NAKVEQAQE
+263 TAQKVQE
-272 QQQEETV
+272 QEETV

-302 GLARDSKLKEYN
+302 GLARDSKLSEYN
-314 SNKQKKQTASDIAI
+314 NNKQKKQAASDSAI

-386 FTQGAVDKAKRL
+386 FTQGAVDKAKKL
-398 GNMGTSAQQ
+398 GNMGTSSQR
-407 GFSPISMMEGYGMSA
+407 GFSPISMMEDYGLSE
-422 QETQAVNNYVDT
+422 QETRAVNSYIDT
-434 TRAILETQGYNG
+434 TTAVLEAQGYEP

-453 RRADLGEYIPTAT
+453 RRADLGEYIPKER
-466 ARTNYATYTL
+466 ARVNYSTYTL
-476 QECGLTDEQIQQV
+476 KECGLTDEQIQQV
-489 LATYTEEDWKNVDKD
+489 LATYTEEDWKNTDKD
-504 MMASDYVENSMADQL
+504 MLASDYVENSMADQL

-543 MSAATIS
+543 MGAAAFS
-550 GRTELWKFTDELQ
+550 GRTELWKFTDEIQ

-568 WTQFAHDRNH
+568 WTQFSHDRNH

-597 SLIGSV
+597 ALIGSA
-603 LTPAATTTSGSAAGT
+603 LTPAATTTSSSAAGT

-648 NGATPRMAA
+648 GGAAPRMAA
-657 LYATPAGLLEG
+657 LYAIPAGALEG

-709 MPFIN
+709 MPFVN

-832 INAGVEIQTNAEVVA
+832 INAGVEIQTNAEVVS

-875 QRLASID
+875 QRLAGID
-882 DPDPVKKGKKLTQ
+882 DPDPVKKGKKIAQ
-895 AARELTSAKAAASQA
+895 ASRELSAAKAAASQT

-921 TADYKSEAA
+921 TEDYKSEAA

-1015 SSLNAAVSPAAV
+1015 SSLSAAVSPAAV
-1027 DPTANTNA
+1027 DPTTNTNV

-1062 RGDINGAE
+1062 RGEINGAE

-1077 GGNAGISGQIVTVP
+1077 GGNAGVSGQAVTEP
-1091 YSGMAQGLPGMDGRA
+1091 DSRMAQTVSGMDGRA

-1167 MFLSDDNGVG
+1167 MFLGDDNGVG

-1192 PNISKARKAV
+1192 PNISKSRKAV

-1222 ELSRMYLAHGFIPV
+1222 GLSQMYLNHGFIPV

-1322 TPAVQEAPQR
+1322 TPAELKQSKVY
-1332 AEQPVFRE
+1332 
-1340 SRTATNT
+1340 TNT
-1347 LSKVVGEDVLQQ
+1347 YD
-1359 LREYE
+1359 
-1364 PNLLEHEVVSNS
+1364 
-1376 RSMEL
+1376 
-1381 AAQKIEEKGIDGTEY
+1381 
-1396 ELLDDNRVWE
+1396 
-1406 NGDAD
+1406 
-1411 ASMSIITKRIE
+1411 
-1422 DGDMMSA
+1422 
-1429 AILAQNLAER
+1429 
-1439 ETKAGQQ
+1439 
-1446 IQELAKWTKTSA
+1446 KW
-1458 GMVTEAARNTQKAL
+1458 L
-1472 ENAKPIVKD
+1472 
-1481 AVKSDT
+1481 
-1487 KAVKKANKKAQ
+1487 
-1498 KEAADAAGKKL
+1498 
-1509 ASDTA
+1509 
-1514 KSVDPAELLA
+1514 
-1524 RKIVNATKPRTVE
+1524 
-1537 EADFVKRVV
+1537 
-1546 QDLFGVAKESPIVT
+1546 
-1560 PGEATDNTYSRVGKA
+1560 
-1575 YSDIGKYS
+1575 
-1583 DIWERAQEVVLQT
+1583 
-1596 MGDTP
+1596 
-1601 EVRQALAGY
+1601 
-1610 FTKENRP
+1610 
-1617 IVPES
+1617 
-1622 LLKKAYKKATDELGI
+1622 
-1637 DMSKLI
+1637 
-1643 RKTAGNVDAMRN
+1643 
-1655 ELVNYLVST
+1655 
-1664 TGVSED
+1664 
-1670 GAVALAMEAN
+1670 
-1680 RMFNNA
+1680 
-1686 EAQARAKYLR
+1686 
-1696 GVFRTKSFNE
+1696 
-1706 AATNALID
+1706 
-1714 IESMVNAGA
+1714 
-1723 LIDIE
+1723 
-1728 FADQIEAKLNEKLR
+1728 
-1742 KAIKE
+1742 
-1747 SGYSIGDIVARGANG
+1747 
-1762 ELEALAHFVTDV
+1762 
-1774 SGIDVNSADM
+1774 
-1784 ETVLNA
+1784 
-1790 AIDTFGNVLDEFKT
+1790 
-1804 TQLDKLYEK
+1804 
-1813 LTAKQNNSTAADKRK
+1813 
-1828 PTEAEKA
+1828 
-1835 INNWILGLY
+1835 
-1844 NDSRF
+1844 
-1849 TDEIK
+1849 
-1854 AANGIPILTEADIQ
+1854 
-1868 QIADYMQVY
+1868 
-1877 NTSTDERAAKEA
+1877 
-1889 AYRAGQIVASKQG
+1889 
-1902 DGSVKDKVRALSYMN
+1902 
-1917 MLLNFKTG
+1917 
-1925 IKNFSANLPMYVTET
+1925 
-1940 LKDVPGTLLDKVVS
+1940 
-1954 KYFGTGRT
+1954 
-1962 TNAFTTER
+1962 
-1970 FSGQLNSFGKGMKD
+1970 
-1984 AVLDMVHDVNTS
+1984 
-1996 PIPGRVEDVRAN
+1996 
-2008 TFKSA
+2008 
-2013 AMNRLERLVGQYMQ
+2013 
-2027 LGDRAWAQMAYDGRL
+2027 
-2042 GELKSLGYDITT
+2042 
-2054 EAAAKDAEL
+2054 
-2063 YMLDRVF
+2063 
-2070 QNNSVLAQKAVNI
+2070 
-2083 RNSMGVLGDLI
+2083 
-2094 LPFAQTPANIA
+2094 
-2105 DKLLDYSPVGLAR
+2105 
-2118 AIKQLGTET
+2118 
-2127 DIRTH
+2127 
-2132 TASSEF
+2132 
-2138 NQKLFVDR
+2138 
-2146 VSRSLTGTGILALGM
+2146 
-2161 AMAAKGLLT
+2161 
-2170 REPEDEAT
+2170 
-2178 RSLTRQ
+2178 
-2184 AGANA
+2184 
-2189 YAIKIG
+2189 
-2195 DTYHTINWSE
+2195 
-2205 PAGSLLIIGAALQSM
+2205 
-2220 FSADSAKDVLSI
+2220 
-2232 AWDAA
+2232 
-2237 IGGVNAF
+2237 
-2244 FNNSFLSSFA
+2244 
-2254 DLLSSDT
+2254 
-2261 PADAIFD
+2261 
-2268 SLLSGSSR
+2268 
-2276 IVASQIG
+2276 
-2283 AIARATDK
+2283 
-2291 YERDTYDPNVLKR
+2291 
-2304 QVNYIISRV
+2304 
-2313 PGLRQTL
+2313 
-2320 PIKVGTDGQYQL
+2320 
-2332 ASAGSSLGERI
+2332 
-2343 LNTMFIPGYATRE
+2343 
-2356 TDDPVNQELYRLYN
+2356 
-2370 EGYDEQVLPS
+2370 
-2380 ANYKINGHKLTGE
+2380 
-2393 ERREYQTII
+2393 
-2402 GQISHSLAAQ
+2402 
-2412 VINTKEYQQ
+2412 
-2421 ATDAE
+2421 TDAE
-2426 KAAMLEDGISEVW
+2426 KAADNAENSVYAVSKESDSIAMAKERVRASIDETGGIDKAIHELDHGSWDAPDVDTAMLIGETLRAEAAETGDYTKLNDWKQEIQRHMTESGQAIQALAKWTRDSSIGAETALDKAVADINKQNQKRIDKGKMAPIEVNPELLAELNNTQTRAERDAVMNKIAADIGSKMPAGILDKIRAWRYLSMLGNPRTVLRNLIGNEIMSDVLWTSKDAVGAGLEKVMGVDQSQRTKALAFSDEYKANKAYAATTLDDARAVLEDSSRYDTKSGIERAIDENRQIFKFKPVEKWREATNWALSKGDTVFLEKQYKRSFAQIMTARGYTPDTMTAKQRSECMSYAINEAKRSTFHDANSLADAMTKIENKNLATKILVGGTVPFKKTPLNVLARGVEFSPIGLI
-2439 QHPDVKAFKKRFKK
+2439 QGTGQMLTDVKAGKMDASTAIDKMSSGLVGSSLMALGYFLAKSGVISGGDNDEDKYYQSDLGKQEYALNLPGSSSMTIDWAAPASIPLFMGVALQELIDGSGSSDEAQTVGDHIDAFLGTLSSITDPLVEMSMLQGLQDTLEAVANARSDGNSLIGAALVTAGRGYASQFVPTIGGQIARTIDPVRRDTVGDPTSELGKDLDKVTNKMQAKIPGLASDLQPYINVWGEQEINEHSWPVRLLEQTILPGYLDKVDMTPVDVELTRLYSVTQDPSVVPSNYPYRTLKSGDERYVLTADEYTDFKIENGRAMYAAAEDAINSSQYSRMSDDEKASYVAKAIKDAQYDILKRYKKKYLGK

>member
-1 MAYTKEQM
+1 MGKYDSQLKNYYEKQTSGKADLGLYQKQNKDGSVSASKEVQDR
-9 ASAAAVIDSGK
+9 AAANRHIYAEIAPTLANST
-20 GVNKKVKVSNA
+20 NKAGYASWMKPNNDVYFGSQTFDGDAFNA
-31 SLSAGSYEGA
+31 
-41 MARREA
+41 AR
-47 SGGRVGDGRY
+47 SDFM
-57 DKDAYVYRPETN
+57 DNFMLN
-69 TFYDTEA
+69 T
-76 IQKAKDSFTN
+76 K
-86 WMTAGKGAN
+86 TA
-95 NKNWGYDMSD
+95 NKNANHPKYGYDWND
-105 PEDVNRYYSGQIS
+105 PEDVERFQSGKIS
-118 KKYEAGYGTDS
+118 KKYEGTYTDDPFDQFLKAYG
-129 FSQWLKENGLP
+129 
-140 QADYF
+140 QASSEYF
-145 DSKYYKDAYASVLA
+145 AKTYYPKAYSKVIA
-159 DRVEKQK
+159 DRAAQQRIKD
-166 AKNFKKAVARE
+166 FRKAVANE
-177 AWSTASDPMNITG
+177 TWSTASDPMNITG

-238 EQKNRTG
+238 EQKNRAG

-256 ARYQNRV
+256 ARYQNRENV
-263 NAKVEQAQE
+263 TAQKVQE
-272 QQQEETV
+272 QEETV

-386 FTQGAVDKAKRL
+386 FTQGAVDKAKKL

-407 GFSPISMMEGYGMSA
+407 GFSPISMMEGYGMSE
-422 QETQAVNNYVDT
+422 QETRAVNSYVDT
-434 TRAILETQGYNG
+434 TRAVLEAQGYSG

-453 RRADLGEYIPTAT
+453 RRADLGEYIPIET
-466 ARTNYATYTL
+466 ARVNYSTYTL
-476 QECGLTDEQIQQV
+476 KECGLTDEQIQQV
-489 LATYTEEDWKNVDKD
+489 LATYTEEDWKNTDKD

-543 MSAATIS
+543 MGAATIS
-550 GRTELWKFTDELQ
+550 GRKELWKFTDDLQEL
-563 DMSAW
+563 SAW
-568 WTQFAHDRNH
+568 VTQFSHDRNH
-578 KVISTAADVG
+578 EIISTAADVG

-597 SLIGSV
+597 SLIGSA

-648 NGATPRMAA
+648 GGAAPRMAA
-657 LYATPAGLLEG
+657 LYAIPAGALEG

-675 GEVLQHSFGMNIVG
+675 GETLQHAFGTNIVG

-815 LIDKYNSGEIN
+815 LIDKYNNGEIN

-895 AARELTSAKAAASQA
+895 AARELTAAKAAASQT

-965 AVTAEDIASL
+965 AVTAEDIASI

-995 AAIRRKD
+995 AAIRRKG

-1015 SSLNAAVSPAAV
+1015 SSLNAAVSPAAA
-1027 DPTANTNA
+1027 DPTANTNV
-1035 DANTAQNGIDNI
+1035 DANTAQNGIDTI
-1047 KNGVAQTANEKYNNN
+1047 KNGVAE
-1062 RGDINGAE
+1062 
-1070 NGSQAQA
+1070 QA
-1077 GGNAGISGQIVTVP
+1077 
-1091 YSGMAQGLPGMDGRA
+1091 AQEVQ
-1106 DYRGIGSPVKDII
+1106 S
-1119 RQQGAT
+1119 
-1125 PVDLRTAS
+1125 
-1133 DPSSFYAAI
+1133 AAP
-1142 SEAKQGNPHGAFVT
+1142 E
-1156 AHDVSEYGDMK
+1156 
-1167 MFLSDDNGVG
+1167 
-1177 VAVTKDGDIVSVFKN
+1177 
-1192 PNISKARKAV
+1192 
-1202 SSILLT
+1202 
-1208 AIDNGGVKLDNYNG
+1208 
-1222 ELSRMYLAHGFIPV
+1222 
-1236 ARTAFVDEYAP
+1236 
-1247 SDWNYERDGRPDI
+1247 
-1260 IFWMHN
+1260 
-1266 GNDVETV
+1266 
-1273 ARNIG
+1273 
-1278 TQEMPD
+1278 
-1284 LKALPLMEYDEAAA
+1284 
-1298 YRDGLITKNASA
+1298 
-1310 NSTLKDLGANTP
+1310 LKDLGANTP

-1696 GVFRTKSFNE
+1696 GVFKTKSFNE
-1706 AATNALID
+1706 AATNALTD

-1728 FADQIEAKLNEKLR
+1728 FADQIEAKLDEKLR

-1774 SGIDVNSADM
+1774 SGIDVNRADM

-2008 TFKSA
+2008 TFKSE
-2013 AMNRLERLVGQYMQ
+2013 AMNRLERRIGQYMQ

-2205 PAGSLLIIGAALQSM
+2205 PAGSLLIIGATLQSM

-2232 AWDAA
+2232 AYDAA
-2237 IGGVNAF
+2237 SGGVNAF

-2276 IVASQIG
+2276 IVASQVG
-2283 AIARATDK
+2283 AVARATDK

-2332 ASAGSSLGERI
+2332 TSAGSSFGERI
-2343 LNTMFIPGYATRE
+2343 LNPMFIPGYATRE

>member
-1 MAYTKEQM
+1 MGTYDAQLKNYYAKASSGKADLGLYKQRNSDGSISDTKEVSDRVKANRHIYAEIAPTLINSQNKAGY
-9 ASAAAVIDSGK
+9 ASWMKPNNNVYFGSQTFDGDAFE
-20 GVNKKVKVSNA
+20 
-31 SLSAGSYEGA
+31 SARSDF
-41 MARREA
+41 M
-47 SGGRVGDGRY
+47 DNFML
-57 DKDAYVYRPETN
+57 N
-69 TFYDTEA
+69 T
-76 IQKAKDSFTN
+76 K
-86 WMTAGKGAN
+86 TA
-95 NKNWGYDMSD
+95 NKNANHPKYGYDWND
-105 PEDVNRYYSGQIS
+105 PEDVERFQSGKIS
-118 KKYEAGYGTDS
+118 KKYESTYSDDP
-129 FSQWLKENGLP
+129 FDQWLKAHG
-140 QADYF
+140 QASASYF
-145 DSKYYKDAYASVLA
+145 NDTYYPKAYSKVTAERA
-159 DRVEKQK
+159 EQQK
-166 AKNFKKAVARE
+166 TKNFKKAVVQE
-177 AWSTASDPMNITG
+177 VWSTASDRMNIT
-190 DDIAA
+190 DEEMVSAY
-195 AAQRIQLSNPIYKDI
+195 QRVLLNNPEYKDI
-210 ELYNPKDSD
+210 EIYNPKDKDTDYSD
-219 SSYDSYLSP
+219 YSSP
-228 ALAEQ
+228 ILAEQ
-233 TAQAK
+233 AAQ
-238 EQKNRTG
+238 EESEINRAG
-245 KLSLDDVMSDI
+245 KLDI
-256 ARYQNRV
+256 SEIWGDLEALQKQQTYYETRDEALAQKASAQKAN
-263 NAKVEQAQE
+263 QAQS
-272 QQQEETV
+272 
-279 KTQNIINTAIA
+279 IINDAISK
-290 DSGFSVEIDKRV
+290 SGYSIDIDKRV

-314 SNKQKKQTASDIAI
+314 ANKQKKQTASDIAI
-328 AAMREAGYSNQDIQK
+328 AAMREAGYSNHDIQK
-343 AIRQDGRLSYSESTE
+343 TIRQDGRLSYSESTE

-386 FTQGAVDKAKRL
+386 FTQGAVDKAKKL

-422 QETQAVNNYVDT
+422 QETRAVNSYIDT
-434 TRAILETQGYNG
+434 ATAVLEAQGYEP

-453 RRADLGEYIPTAT
+453 RRADLGEYIPKE
-466 ARTNYATYTL
+466 RVRVNYSTYTL
-476 QECGLTDEQIQQV
+476 KECGLTDEQIQQV

-543 MSAATIS
+543 MGAAAIS
-550 GRTELWKFTDELQ
+550 GRKELWKFTDDLQEL
-563 DMSAW
+563 SAW
-568 WTQFAHDRNH
+568 VTQFSHDRNH
-578 KVISTAADVG
+578 EIISTAADVG

-618 NFLFNFMQKNAS
+618 DFLFNFMQKNAS
-630 RMPFVASSIGNYY
+630 HLPFISGAIGNYY

-648 NGATPRMAA
+648 GGATPRMAA
-657 LYATPAGLLEG
+657 LYAIPAGALEG

-875 QRLASID
+875 QRLAGID

-895 AARELTSAKAAASQA
+895 AARELTAAKAAASQT

-942 VDEYHASKYCSDI
+942 VDEYHASKYCSDL
-955 EAETD
+955 ERD
-960 IAVEA
+960 
-965 AVTAEDIASL
+965 TANA
-975 ESLLQSEKEK
+975 
-985 LAAMPYQNSK
+985 
-995 AAIRRKD
+995 
-1002 RIAKLENQIASAK
+1002 
-1015 SSLNAAVSPAAV
+1015 LNAAVSPDTVQPTENTTTPANAPESRIDTIKMDTMEVAEPVVEKTAEVSPVAEGKAEEVVSDNSVLYKHRDGEGGWGEVYYVANFAVNDALRIIDAKLWEAFKSEVDSAPDGVNMSFPITDAVIAVSEDVRQEQITPIQAARLLSEAYAV
-1027 DPTANTNA
+1027 DGVNGLKSLFNTRTGNLYPQSLEKAKRYDTTPPTP
-1035 DANTAQNGIDNI
+1035 
-1047 KNGVAQTANEKYNNN
+1047 KVA
-1062 RGDINGAE
+1062 
-1070 NGSQAQA
+1070 
-1077 GGNAGISGQIVTVP
+1077 
-1091 YSGMAQGLPGMDGRA
+1091 
-1106 DYRGIGSPVKDII
+1106 
-1119 RQQGAT
+1119 
-1125 PVDLRTAS
+1125 
-1133 DPSSFYAAI
+1133 
-1142 SEAKQGNPHGAFVT
+1142 
-1156 AHDVSEYGDMK
+1156 VSEP
-1167 MFLSDDNGVG
+1167 
-1177 VAVTKDGDIVSVFKN
+1177 A
-1192 PNISKARKAV
+1192 
-1202 SSILLT
+1202 
-1208 AIDNGGVKLDNYNG
+1208 
-1222 ELSRMYLAHGFIPV
+1222 
-1236 ARTAFVDEYAP
+1236 
-1247 SDWNYERDGRPDI
+1247 
-1260 IFWMHN
+1260 
-1266 GNDVETV
+1266 
-1273 ARNIG
+1273 
-1278 TQEMPD
+1278 
-1284 LKALPLMEYDEAAA
+1284 
-1298 YRDGLITKNASA
+1298 
-1310 NSTLKDLGANTP
+1310 LKDLGANTP

-1790 AIDTFGNVLDEFKT
+1790 AIDTFGNALDEFKT

-2013 AMNRLERLVGQYMQ
+2013 AMNRLERRVGQYMQ

-2070 QNNSVLAQKAVNI
+2070 QNNSVLAQKAVSA
-2083 RNSMGVLGDLI
+2083 RNAFGVFGDLI

-2205 PAGSLLIIGAALQSM
+2205 PAGSLLIIGATLQSM

-2232 AWDAA
+2232 AYDAA
-2237 IGGVNAF
+2237 SGGVNAF

-2276 IVASQIG
+2276 IVASQVG
-2283 AIARATDK
+2283 AVARATDK